1 MEINQIEELN
11 RILISVSGQNR
22 PYEIFV
28 DNLHTTFF
36 QFEDSFILPSTS
48 VYEVDFSAAKEF
60 LLQAQQLIPELI
72 GGCHILPIAKPKKK
86 SNQLFLVKEIPSS
99 QKNENKK
106 FVFVVSFILTYL
118 GGAPTPMIVKQPV
131 QGKTATVRTQRIYF
145 SARILPLESFEFK
158 NGVLV
163 DFVTRKYKETEF
175 MVDVDSI
182 SSFNKAQHS
191 YSELFDDVDYSK
203 QISMIH
209 SILNI
214 NKEIWKPGKIFEPI
228 DVELHTIS
236 SRFLDGSQER
246 IFNQFESFRHLID
259 LLLSPESMT
268 IDSVKQKPLH
278 DWLRS
283 FETER
288 GITPSGNML
297 WKILKRK

>member
-1 MEINQIEELN
+1 
-11 RILISVSGQNR
+11 
-22 PYEIFV
+22 
-28 DNLHTTFF
+28 
-36 QFEDSFILPSTS
+36 
-48 VYEVDFSAAKEF
+48 
-60 LLQAQQLIPELI
+60 
-72 GGCHILPIAKPKKK
+72 
-86 SNQLFLVKEIPSS
+86 
-99 QKNENKK
+99 
-106 FVFVVSFILTYL
+106 
-118 GGAPTPMIVKQPV
+118 MIVKQPV

-182 SSFNKAQHS
+182 SSFNKAQRS

>member
-1 MEINQIEELN
+1 MEVNQIEELN
-11 RILISVSGQNR
+11 RILVSVSGQNR

-28 DNLHTTFF
+28 DNLHTAFF

-72 GGCHILPIAKPKKK
+72 RGCHVLPIAKPKKK
-86 SNQLFLVKEIPSS
+86 SNQLFLVKETPSS
-99 QKNENKK
+99 EENKK

-118 GGAPTPMIVKQPV
+118 GGAPTPMIVKQPL
-131 QGKTATVRTQRIYF
+131 QGKTAAVRTQRIYF

-175 MVDVDSI
+175 MVDVDTV
-182 SSFNKAQHS
+182 SSFNKAQHT

-214 NKEIWKPGKIFEPI
+214 KKEIWKPGKIFEPI

-259 LLLSPESMT
+259 LLLSQESMT
-268 IDSVKQKPLH
+268 IDSVKQEPLH

-288 GITPSGNML
+288 GVTPSGNML
-297 WKILKRK
+297 WKILKQK